1 MKGFL
6 KGLALSL
13 LGLLLYMSLAFIGL
27 LFMLHSTVLN
37 PNFVLR
43 EMEKLDVYSFAE
55 EVVREEV
62 VPQFAVP
69 AGYEPY
75 VLEIADGT
83 MADLRPWFKE
93 KVRTV
98 VYTGYDYF
106 LGRSYQLQLS
116 FSLEPVRDSVKENLR
131 ETLLS
136 SPPPELAGLPPAVTE
151 LFFNEANSQID
162 NQIPERFEFD
172 RDTLDAESARQMEQV
187 RQYIGYIKLGYQL
200 LIAFS
205 LLLILGIV
213 LIHREVRGATRSL
226 GITFLSCGV
235 FIYLSNFLARYFLSP
250 QLLEVSLLADFQTK
264 LPQLMADIQSPLEIY
279 AIVLAAI
286 GVALLVVSFV
296 YKRRQSEL

>member
-1 MKGFL
+1 MKSFL

-13 LGLLLYMSLAFIGL
+13 LGLLLYISLAFLGL

-37 PNFVLR
+37 PHFVLR
-43 EMEKLDVYSFAE
+43 EMEKLDVYSFVE
-55 EVVREEV
+55 EAIREEV
-62 VPQFAVP
+62 VSQLVVP

-75 VLEIADGT
+75 VFEVVDGT

-116 FSLEPVRDSVKENLR
+116 FSLEPVRDSLKDNLR
-131 ETLLS
+131 DTVLS
-136 SPPPELAGLPPAVTE
+136 SPPPELAGLPPAATE
-151 LFFNEANSQID
+151 LFLDEANRQI
-162 NQIPERFEFD
+162 NEQIPDRFEFD
-172 RDTLDAESARQMEQV
+172 QDTLDAESVEQMEQV
-187 RQYIGYIKLGYQL
+187 RQYLGYLQLGYQL
-200 LIAFS
+200 LIAFI

-250 QLLEVSLLADFQTK
+250 QLLEISLPADFQTK
-264 LPQLMADIQSPLEIY
+264 LPQLMADLHAPLDMY

-286 GVALLVVSFV
+286 GAALLVVSFV